1 MRVITNEEYKKEISN
16 EAFVEQEHPRDSD
29 GKFSNKDGSN
39 SRVERQKSI
48 LQQEID
54 YLKKS
59 IKEESKKYRPFEKV
73 SDEDRS
79 IRGKNRNVLE
89 NIKELEEE
97 LNSSD
102 TVGLPHIPLKPN
114 THEIETI
121 DNGMYLSNSDSE
133 PEYESDRE
141 LMKTWSGM
149 KLGLHSLEGFKKGNS
164 TIKVSIDI
172 KEKGSYGIS
181 RETSEKQINLAKIMW
196 NSLSD
201 EERDSIN
208 NFTIEQKPSVKMV
221 KNEKG
226 EDVIDGESLHD
237 SSILGYWQPSTNEL
251 AIRIDSSYKS
261 QEIKGTFIHEVAH
274 SMYHKLK
281 DKHPERIKEWKKS
294 VEKIPP
300 TTKYGKYNLKRWKNG
315 EKQFKELEANN
326 WEWQEVVA
334 KDSDGNV
341 IRTGKWNDEIKMEK
355 ELIPKED
362 VEKLKSTAL
371 SNIEFY
377 KDLYFNEI
385 HSEVHMYMMGQQKRG
400 HMKKTGK
407 VTKGISKFIDPY
419 RLLHDLPKME
429 EPLVVGEVEE
439 DSPVM
444 EVVDITES
452 ISEVVIYLDENFER
466 VLTEDEGEYEFII
479 ELNDDMTIKKYT
491 IKSMWEKVEEAF
503 VEQEHP
509 RAKDGK
515 FAKKGTVSSG
525 KSDLE
530 NKLDSYIKDLEK
542 KIEKQKE
549 SPSIQKILEKGGKPN
564 EMDLK
569 IAKLNDKMEKEGDV
583 ETDRTFEHTWS
594 DGETTEITGTAK
606 YEKLWNEY
614 IELTDKQ
621 AKEEE
626 EAYKE
631 FYGWKEGDPIR
642 WTPHNDDPDAG
653 DTSGDY
659 GPDYTYKHMTDD
671 ESDSIMREQ
680 WNDMTRNER
689 EDRYRYFFSKNIP
702 YVNEDGDTP
711 EDLREDLGE
720 DQSIPSKYFFFT
732 DKKTRKQF
740 RGFGMTEAEI
750 KKRAEHGIGSYHED
764 NRLVGRPDRDVV
776 VYDRPLD
783 YAKFNSKHINSKNF
797 YNERN
802 SNDEIKQSRKI
813 DKLWDDMT
821 GDERDTILSDEQNYG
836 DFFSDWRSDQEKL
849 FYEWKQKN
857 DGFVNE
863 TVHDN
868 LYSEYPDKS
877 SATQSLEWTDE
888 DYLKVGKKA
897 WSKGSDKK
905 LIELAKEYEQYG
917 IMDDLKREIIN
928 KYQPKQ
934 YYQLSVE
941 ERDSVIAD
949 YFDSMN
955 EYDKEDIIN
964 NISDGRLDSS
974 YTFSDLSEY
983 EQESVVM
990 YIEGDVDEEPR
1001 YDISE
1006 YFAKK
1011 QPKLAIGFDYERGI
1025 PEPQGIDV
1033 IQAWSNRMNRYVTH
1047 SGQRDNSKNVIIPT
1061 YPKVEQRNVE
1071 EHEKILEKSTS
1082 KLKEEVMLNLPKEE
1096 EYHWQLKILDKEK
1109 QDFIE
1114 YVEKNKSKLNIPNLD
1129 IHKRYRIRNHKDSGG
1144 DDWWDYPDE
1153 GDEKGW
1159 REDYLRHALDPAGKK
1174 VSGKVTQL
1182 RLFSDLLEHNPEL
1195 REKYQPLLD
1204 RTEELNHENFDLFLK
1219 TPEFYRG
1226 TNTEELDH
1234 YIENNDLG
1242 KQWDWREKSYP
1253 FTSLSLDKRSAIS
1266 PSEQRINWEK
1276 GDDGVLSGGKVS
1288 ITYEGDSVRQQA
1300 LPVQYNLQ
1308 GGLNM
1313 FGSDASEIIGM
1324 PYNMVAYDEREVRMN
1339 PNDSIPKIKEINFG
1353 VNYGKYKDKKII
1365 SKAHRKKLVDK
1376 YKSLVGGDVSKI
1388 KFYKFVEANESYIAQ
1403 EFVEDEHPRDEDG
1416 KFADKDGGS
1425 SGKTYE
1431 SGEKV
1436 DEYKKKIKEE
1446 ITPTK
1451 EENEKN
1457 SQVEKSVIDGIK
1469 ERIKG
1474 TNYEDKIKFIETQGS
1489 FAKGT
1494 DLAGSSDLDIFV
1506 GFDYDID
1513 IKEIEEVI
1521 LELGDDVLKPISD
1534 EGEYKIM
1541 NGAGKKYPE
1550 SYVNGVEVQIIG
1562 TSDITLEQIKKGFE
1576 EGGMKTATDR
1586 SPHHTRFMKK
1596 ALKGKE
1602 QEVRTLKKFFKNAG
1616 VYDASIAKQGFSGF
1630 STEVLIHNLGSFDKV
1645 LEFFANFEKGSVVGE
1660 TSRKFDTPLVMVDPI
1675 DENRNLAS
1683 AFSHSDKEGS
1693 IIPNKNLARLIK
1705 SAQSIIETGELPEIT
1720 KEKED
1725 SISID
1730 LEVPEN
1736 LDKNEVYSQAYS
1748 SAMDLQTV
1756 FKMNGY
1762 GVMVPIDKIT
1772 DDFEVKVPRIN
1783 VEYDGK
1789 KNVKINFGL
1798 KNFENEY
1805 EYKSKMKNDRPKE
1818 QIDAFMERNDDVV
1831 EIDGTYYAR
1840 VKRVFNTAEKF
1851 LHGVVDGKVKNVGLG
1866 VVGRLENNEWVNKW
1880 KTKNISRGEKEYENI
1895 TGKIKSTESYV
1906 VITEAEFKEEE
1917 HPREDN
1923 GKFAKKGSG
1932 SSSQKTEL
1940 QKLDDGI
1947 GTTKDFI
1954 NQWSGWS
1961 RTALYDNLINKGGL
1975 SSATWKTNTKVR
1987 VGDRLSVGINN
1998 KDAYKDWK
2006 NAEKMFLQALEDNP
2020 KFKKV
2025 FKEYEKGVKQQNKAL
2040 QKRYGE
2046 EKTFYR
2052 GGTVDELE
2060 AIFGKYE
2067 DEYYNPEWRSRYN
2080 FKSLS
2085 MNYEDTLKMY
2095 NGGMMIHFNG
2105 DSVRESQSKLVNYN
2119 PKPTKYLH
2127 ANVDSSIN
2135 QEEIENID
2143 TDNPSFLMDEEEVR
2157 VKNNDMNNVKI
2168 DKIEI
2173 FMGSAGFGHTSNLL
2187 HEKFGIDYYGDKRN
2201 EFDGLV
2207 DHMYYVGKWDENG
2220 GKYFNVVDGKI
2231 VDKKTNKEY
2240 EKTKEGLK
2248 EIVNEMKLEMQNA
2261 LMKNKKFREKVKE
2274 VVIK

>member
-1 MRVITNEEYKKEISN
+1 MRVMTNEEYEKEISN
-16 EAFVEQEHPRDSD
+16 
-29 GKFSNKDGSN
+29 
-39 SRVERQKSI
+39 
-48 LQQEID
+48 
-54 YLKKS
+54 
-59 IKEESKKYRPFEKV
+59 
-73 SDEDRS
+73 
-79 IRGKNRNVLE
+79 
-89 NIKELEEE
+89 
-97 LNSSD
+97 
-102 TVGLPHIPLKPN
+102 
-114 THEIETI
+114 
-121 DNGMYLSNSDSE
+121 
-133 PEYESDRE
+133 
-141 LMKTWSGM
+141 
-149 KLGLHSLEGFKKGNS
+149 
-164 TIKVSIDI
+164 
-172 KEKGSYGIS
+172 
-181 RETSEKQINLAKIMW
+181 
-196 NSLSD
+196 
-201 EERDSIN
+201 
-208 NFTIEQKPSVKMV
+208 
-221 KNEKG
+221 
-226 EDVIDGESLHD
+226 
-237 SSILGYWQPSTNEL
+237 
-251 AIRIDSSYKS
+251 
-261 QEIKGTFIHEVAH
+261 
-274 SMYHKLK
+274 
-281 DKHPERIKEWKKS
+281 
-294 VEKIPP
+294 
-300 TTKYGKYNLKRWKNG
+300 
-315 EKQFKELEANN
+315 
-326 WEWQEVVA
+326 
-334 KDSDGNV
+334 
-341 IRTGKWNDEIKMEK
+341 
-355 ELIPKED
+355 
-362 VEKLKSTAL
+362 
-371 SNIEFY
+371 
-377 KDLYFNEI
+377 
-385 HSEVHMYMMGQQKRG
+385 
-400 HMKKTGK
+400 
-407 VTKGISKFIDPY
+407 
-419 RLLHDLPKME
+419 
-429 EPLVVGEVEE
+429 
-439 DSPVM
+439 
-444 EVVDITES
+444 
-452 ISEVVIYLDENFER
+452 
-466 VLTEDEGEYEFII
+466 
-479 ELNDDMTIKKYT
+479 
-491 IKSMWEKVEEAF
+491 EAF

-515 FAKKGTVSSG
+515 FTKKGTGSSG

-530 NKLDSYIKDLEK
+530 DKLDSYIKDLEK

-549 SPSIQKILEKGGKPN
+549 SPSIQRILEKGGKPN

-569 IAKLNDKMEKEGDV
+569 IAKLYDKMEKEGDV
-583 ETDRTFEHTWS
+583 KTDRTFEHTWS

-614 IELTDKQ
+614 SELTDKQ

-631 FYGWKEGDPIR
+631 FYGWKEGDSIR
-642 WTPHNDDPDAG
+642 WTPHNDWDDYDTDYDPPSVTKEETEG
-653 DTSGDY
+653 
-659 GPDYTYKHMTDD
+659 M
-671 ESDSIMREQ
+671 MREY
-680 WNDMTRNER
+680 WNDMSRDER
-689 EDRYRYFFSKNIP
+689 QDRYSYFFSQHIP

-711 EDLREDLGE
+711 EDLRKDLGE
-720 DQSIPSKYFFFT
+720 DQSIPSEYFFFT

-740 RGFGMTEAEI
+740 RGFGMTEEEI
-750 KKRAEHGIGSYHED
+750 KERAEHGIGSSTIHHTDGSVEHKIE
-764 NRLVGRPDRDVV
+764 
-776 VYDRPLD
+776 YDRPLD
-783 YAKFNSKHINSKNF
+783 YAKFNSEIISSKNF
-797 YNERN
+797 HNEKHP
-802 SNDEIKQSRKI
+802 NDERKQHRKV
-813 DKLWDDMT
+813 DKLWDDLT
-821 GDERDTILSDEQNYG
+821 DDERGVITHDEKIYG
-836 DFFSDWRSDQEKL
+836 NFYPNLQSDQEKL

-877 SATQSLEWTDE
+877 SATKSFEWTDE
-888 DYLKVGKKA
+888 DYLKVGKMEL
-897 WSKGSDKK
+897 SDEFIEENSDKK
-905 LIELAKEYEQYG
+905 IIEQVKNYEDYG
-917 IMDDLKREIIN
+917 IMDRLERELIN
-928 KYQPKQ
+928 KYEPKQ
-934 YYQLSVE
+934 YFQLSIPN
-941 ERDSVIAD
+941 RDNVIAD
-949 YFDSMN
+949 YFDSMDA
-955 EYDKEDIIN
+955 YDKESILDG
-964 NISDGRLDSS
+964 ISGGEVSEDKLLALAENEFK
-974 YTFSDLSEY
+974 FSDLSEY
-983 EQESVVM
+983 EQTEVGY
-990 YIEGDVDEEPR
+990 YIEGDTDEEPR

-1006 YFAKK
+1006 YFAKQ
-1011 QPKLAIGFDYERGI
+1011 QPKLAVGFDYERGI

-1033 IQAWSNRMNRYVTH
+1033 IADWSYRMKNYVTH
-1047 SGQRDNSKNVIIPT
+1047 SGQKNNSKNVIIPT
-1061 YPKVEQRNVE
+1061 YPKVEQRSVE
-1071 EHEKILEKSTS
+1071 EHEKILEDSTS
-1082 KLKEEVMLNLPKEE
+1082 KLKKEVMSHLSKEE
-1096 EYHWQLKILDKEK
+1096 EYQWQLHILDKEK
-1109 QDFIE
+1109 QEFMK
-1114 YVEKNKSKLNIPNLD
+1114 YVEKNESKLNIPYLD
-1129 IHKRYRIRNHKDSGG
+1129 MHKQYRIRNHKDNGG
-1144 DDWWDYPDE
+1144 DDWWNYPDE

-1159 REDYLRHALDPAGKK
+1159 REDYLQHALQPAGKK

-1182 RLFSDLLEHNPEL
+1182 RLFYDLLENNPEL

-1226 TNTEELDH
+1226 TNTDELDH
-1234 YIENNDLG
+1234 YIENNNLG

-1339 PNDSIPKIKEINFG
+1339 QNDSIPKIKEINFG

-1388 KFYKFVEANESYIAQ
+1388 KFYKFVEANETYIAQ
-1403 EFVEDEHPRDEDG
+1403 EFVEEEHPRDGDG
-1416 KFADKDGGS
+1416 KFTDKGGS
-1425 SGKTYE
+1425 SEKTYE

-1436 DEYKKKIKEE
+1436 AEYKKEIKEE

-1451 EENEKN
+1451 EESEKN
-1457 SQVEKSVIDGIK
+1457 SQVEKSVIDGIR

-1562 TSDITLEQIKKGFE
+1562 TSDVTLEQIKKGFE

-1586 SPHHTRFMKK
+1586 SPHHTRFMRE

-1602 QEVRTLKKFFKNAG
+1602 QDVRTLKKFFKNAG

-1630 STEVLIHNLGSFDKV
+1630 STEVLIHNLGSFEKV
-1645 LEFFANFEKGSVVGE
+1645 LDFFANFEKGSVIGE

-1683 AFSHSDKEGS
+1683 AFSHSEREGS

-1705 SAQSIIETGELPEIT
+1705 SAQSVIETGKLPEIT

-1725 SISID
+1725 SITIE
-1730 LEVPEN
+1730 LETPDN
-1736 LDKNEVYSQAYS
+1736 LDRNEVYSQAYS
-1748 SAMDLQTV
+1748 SAMDLQNV
-1756 FKMNGY
+1756 FKTNGY
-1762 GVMVPIDKIT
+1762 GVMVPTDNIT
-1772 DDFEVKVPRIN
+1772 DNFEVKVPRIN

-1789 KNVKINFGL
+1789 NNVKINFGL

-1805 EYKSKMKNDRPKE
+1805 EYKSKMKKDRPKE
-1818 QIDAFMERNDDVV
+1818 QIDAFMERNEDVI
-1831 EIDGTYYAR
+1831 EIGDTYYAR
-1840 VKRVFNTAEKF
+1840 VKREFNTAEKF

-1917 HPREDN
+1917 HPRDN
-1923 GKFAKKGSG
+1923 DGKFAKKGSG

-1940 QKLDDGI
+1940 QKLDDEI
-1947 GTTKDFI
+1947 GTTREFI
-1954 NQWSGWS
+1954 TKWN
-1961 RTALYDNLINKGGL
+1961 RTSLYDNLIDKGGL
-1975 SSATWKTNTKVR
+1975 SSATWRTNADVR
-1987 VGDRLSVGINN
+1987 VGNRLSVGINN
-1998 KDAYKDWK
+1998 EDAYEDWK
-2006 NAEKMFLQALEDNP
+2006 NAEKMFLEALEDNP

-2025 FKEYEKGVKQQNKAL
+2025 FKEYEKEVNQHNKILGEKYVKS
-2040 QKRYGE
+2040 
-2046 EKTFYR
+2046 KTFYR
-2052 GGTVDELE
+2052 GGSIEELE

-2095 NGGMMIHFNG
+2095 NGGMMIHYDG
-2105 DSVRESQSKLVNYN
+2105 DSIRESQSKLVNYN

-2127 ANVDSSIN
+2127 ADVDSSIN

-2157 VKNNDMNNVKI
+2157 VENNDMNNVKI

-2173 FMGSAGFGHTSNLL
+2173 FIGSAGFGHTSNLL
-2187 HEKFGIDYYGDKRN
+2187 HRKFGIDYYGDKRN
-2201 EFDGLV
+2201 ELDGLIN
-2207 DHMYYVGKWDENG
+2207 DWYYTGNRDNVGWDRSG
-2220 GKYFNVVDGKI
+2220 GKYFKVVDGKI

-2240 EKTKEGLK
+2240 EKTKEGFNNGVK
-2248 EIVNEMKLEMQNA
+2248 EMKLEIQNA